1 LWGST
6 YLAIRVAVATMPP
19 LLMAGTRFFIAGAV
33 LYLWRTAVAPRSS
46 ARPTAAHWRSAAI
59 VGALLMFGGNG
70 GVALGERT
78 VPSGFTALIAATV
91 PLWIA
96 LLDRL
101 FYRRQLPP
109 KAIAGLLI
117 GFGGVAA
124 LIVGGGGL
132 GTPTAGSLIVC
143 AGCVCWAAGSLYVRE
158 AELPS
163 DSLLAVGMEMIAGG
177 AVLCCAAALT
187 GEFAGIANLAV
198 SSDAWWAFGYL
209 VVFGGI
215 VGFSAYLWLLRVAPT
230 TKVSTYAYVN
240 PVVAVILGVAILH
253 ETLNA
258 WIAIAGVVV
267 VASVA
272 LIVASPAP
280 TKKI

>member
-1 LWGST
+1 
-6 YLAIRVAVATMPP
+6 MPP
-19 LLMAGTRFFIAGAV
+19 LLMAGTRFLIAGAV

-46 ARPTAAHWRSAAI
+46 ARPTAVHWRSAAI

-70 GVALGERT
+70 GVALGELT
-78 VPSGFTALIAATV
+78 VPSGITALIAATV

-96 LLDRL
+96 FLDWL
-101 FYRRQLPP
+101 FFRRRLPP

-124 LIVGGGGL
+124 LIAGLGGL
-132 GTPTAGSLIVC
+132 GTPTAGSLILC
-143 AGCVCWAAGSLYVRE
+143 AACISWAAGSLYVRD
-158 AELPS
+158 ADLPA

-177 AVLCCAAALT
+177 ALLCIGAALT
-187 GEFAGIANLAV
+187 GELVGITGLAV
-198 SSDAWWAFGYL
+198 SPQAWWAFAYL

-215 VGFSAYLWLLRVAPT
+215 VGFGAYLWLLRVAPT
-230 TKVSTYAYVN
+230 TMVSTYAFVN
-240 PVVAVILGVAILH
+240 PVVAVVLGVVILH

-280 TKKI
+280 ARKT